1 MSIRFDYNNRKK
13 RLITTPVL
21 LLKHHNNRVKRRRN
35 KHRKRLNWDEHVS
48 NIGEVLFQRAYRLNL
63 KSFNELLLK
72 IHDRIEVSNIYQVIR
87 SSGSYITPE
96 IMLASTLRWLAGGS
110 YIDICF
116 THGISVSSFYN
127 ILWEVIDS
135 INSVQKIDFP

>member
-13 RLITTPVL
+13 RLITTAVL

-72 IHDRIEVSNIYQVIR
+72 IHDRIEVSNIYQAIC
-87 SSGSYITPE
+87 SSG
-96 IMLASTLRWLAGGS
+96 
-110 YIDICF
+110 
-116 THGISVSSFYN
+116 
-127 ILWEVIDS
+127 
-135 INSVQKIDFP
+135 